1 MYAQFRGSTSAA
13 RDVGNTFPTT
23 RDQFDGLSPFDLINS
38 FGDMSDIAPPP
49 SGGRRGGGGGG
60 GGGGPTAEELALKEQ
75 QKAAFAQALASIT
88 DGAAGFDATEAK
100 LREALGGAQTR
111 NAGIFND
118 LNANAAGVRQRVGQS
133 FDTADQAIAALASQ
147 FAQRGQAVDQGA
159 SSLAEAFGGRAQAT
173 GGGVAD
179 LANAARVL
187 NTQKRGF
194 ADQAQ
199 AQMGNVYGALQGDLN
214 VGVGQGFDALIAK
227 LTAERQA
234 RAQQAERERAQLM
247 LQAANAGVQL

>member
-38 FGDMSDIAPPP
+38 FGDMSDIAPPS
-49 SGGRRGGGGGG
+49 SGGRRGGGGG

-234 RAQQAERERAQLM
+234 RAQQAERERANIM
-247 LQAANAGVQL
+247 LQAAQAGVQL